1 MVNGEWLIAVG
12 RRSTRTEPRDSHDAR
27 RPFTI
32 HHLPFTI
39 HCLMSGQHPS
49 QVPSPERREAARVS
63 VVVPSYNH
71 APFVAE
77 ALRSVFRQTLRPAEL
92 LVIDDG
98 SADGSARAAGEAL
111 KDCPFPCELIARA
124 NRGLCATLNEGLS
137 KTRGEYFAYL
147 GSDDL
152 WLPDFLAAR
161 VPALEGRARAVLAYG
176 HAFLIDERGEVFDS
190 TADWAAYADG
200 DARAMLF
207 ERTIAP
213 MSPTV
218 LYRRAPLE
226 RHGWN
231 ERARLEDYELYLR
244 LSAEGEFAFDPRV
257 LSAWRR
263 HSANT
268 SRDFVWMIEAR
279 LEAQQSVAAHLNL
292 SDEELRRF
300 QRALNFAGA
309 EDLLR
314 LGDKRMALKFLRRGF
329 GGAPTAAALARVA
342 LRLVAPY
349 TLVKWRKRRASERAA
364 RRYGRL
370 PV

>member
-1 MVNGEWLIAVG
+1 MNGQ
-12 RRSTRTEPRDSHDAR
+12 
-27 RPFTI
+27 
-32 HHLPFTI
+32 
-39 HCLMSGQHPS
+39 QHS
-49 QVPSPERREAARVS
+49 QVSRVA

-71 APFVAE
+71 APFVGA
-77 ALRSVFRQTLRPAEL
+77 ALRSVFAQTHAPARL

-98 SADGSARAAGEAL
+98 SRDGSPRVIEGVL
-111 KDCPFPCELIARA
+111 KDCPFPCELVARE
-124 NRGLCATLNEGLS
+124 NRGLCATLNEGLGR
-137 KTRGEYFAYL
+137 TEGRYFAYL

-161 VPALEGRARAVLAYG
+161 VALLEERPRAVLAYG
-176 HAFLIDERGEVFDS
+176 HALLVDERGEVTDC
-190 TADWAAYADG
+190 TLDWASYADG
-200 DARAMLF
+200 DARAMLL
-207 ERTIAP
+207 EETYAP

-218 LYRRAPLE
+218 LHRRACLE

-263 HSANT
+263 HGSNT

-279 LEAQQSVAAHLNL
+279 LEAQRNAAPQLGL
-292 SDEELRRF
+292 SAAELGRY

-314 LGDKRMALKFLRRGF
+314 LGDKRAALRFLRRGLR
-329 GGAPTAAALARVA
+329 GAPDASALARVA
-342 LRLVAPY
+342 LRLITPY
-349 TLVKWRKRRASERAA
+349 SLVERRNRRRQASAA
-364 RRYGRL
+364 RRYGKL
-370 PV
+370 PA

>member
-1 MVNGEWLIAVG
+1 MDVQRHSQE
-12 RRSTRTEPRDSHDAR
+12 STAASE
-27 RPFTI
+27 
-32 HHLPFTI
+32 
-39 HCLMSGQHPS
+39 
-49 QVPSPERREAARVS
+49 EAARVS

-77 ALRSVFRQTLRPAEL
+77 ALRSVFRQTRPPAHL

-98 SADGSARAAGEAL
+98 SRDDSPRVIEKTL
-111 KDCPFPCELIARA
+111 NECPFACELIARP

-137 KTRGEYFAYL
+137 RTDGEYFAYL

-161 VPALEGRARAVLAYG
+161 VATLEERARAVLAYG
-176 HAFLIDERGEVFDS
+176 HAFIVGEGGDVLDC
-190 TADWAAYADG
+190 TLDWAAYSDG
-200 DARAMLF
+200 DARRMLLA
-207 ERTIAP
+207 ETYAP

-218 LYRRAPLE
+218 LYRRAAVE

-231 ERARLEDYELYLR
+231 ESARLEDYELYLR

-263 HSANT
+263 HGTNT

-279 LEAQQSVAAHLNL
+279 LAAQRNAAPHLGL
-292 SDEELRRF
+292 GAEELERC

-314 LGDKRMALKFLRRGF
+314 LGDKRASPSVSSH
-329 GGAPTAAALARVA
+329 PTRSSSAANVGVRPSPHVVTESF
-342 LRLVAPY
+342 R
-349 TLVKWRKRRASERAA
+349 TKD
-364 RRYGRL
+364 
-370 PV
+370 

>member
-1 MVNGEWLIAVG
+1 MAQQHHSQASSAG
-12 RRSTRTEPRDSHDAR
+12 RPDASR
-27 RPFTI
+27 VEETGVEGA
-32 HHLPFTI
+32 
-39 HCLMSGQHPS
+39 S
-49 QVPSPERREAARVS
+49 VS

-71 APFVAE
+71 APFVEA
-77 ALRSVFRQTLRPAEL
+77 ALRSIFKQTLAPARL

-98 SADGSARAAGEAL
+98 SRDGSPRVVERVLGE
-111 KDCPFPCELIARA
+111 CPFPCEMIARE

-137 KTRGEYFAYL
+137 KTRGRYFAYL

-161 VPALEGRARAVLAYG
+161 IHLLEARPRAVLAYG
-176 HAFLIDERGEVFDS
+176 HAFIIDEAGQAVDC
-190 TADWAAYADG
+190 TLDWADYSDG
-200 DARAMLF
+200 DARRMLLEETF
-207 ERTIAP
+207 AP

-218 LYRRAPLE
+218 VYRRAALE

-279 LEAQQSVAAHLNL
+279 LAAQRSVAEHLCL
-292 SDEELRRF
+292 DDDEVRRF
-300 QRALNFAGA
+300 HRALNFAGA
-309 EDLLR
+309 GDPPR
-314 LGDKRMALKFLRRGF
+314 LGGKRMGLKFRRRGL
-329 GGAPTAAALARVA
+329 GGAPPAAALARVA
-342 LRLVAPY
+342 MRLVAPY

>member
-1 MVNGEWLIAVG
+1 MVNSEWSA
-12 RRSTRTEPRDSHDAR
+12 AR
-27 RPFTI
+27 RVSCAAVIQVECRSLLFTI
-32 HHLPFTI
+32 CHLPFTI
-39 HCLMSGQHPS
+39 YLPMSGHDSS
-49 QVPSPERREAARVS
+49 QASSRGRGEAARVS

-98 SADGSARAAGEAL
+98 SADDSARVIAETL
-111 KDCPFPCELIARA
+111 KDCPFPCELVARA

-137 KTRGEYFAYL
+137 KTRGDYFAYL

-152 WLPDFLAAR
+152 WLPRFLAAR
-161 VPALEGRARAVLAYG
+161 VSLLERRARAVLAYG
-176 HAFLIDERGEVFDS
+176 HALLIDERGEVFDC
-190 TADWAAYADG
+190 TADWADYSDG
-200 DARAMLF
+200 DARAMLL

-226 RHGWN
+226 RRGWN

-244 LSAEGEFAFDPRV
+244 LSADGEFAFDPRV

-263 HSANT
+263 HRSNT

-279 LEAQQSVAAHLNL
+279 LEAQRGVAAELGL
-292 SDEELRRF
+292 GAAELRRY

-314 LGDKRMALKFLRRGF
+314 LGDKPRALRYLRRGLR
-329 GGAPTAAALARVA
+329 GAPSTAALARVL
-342 LRLVAPY
+342 LRLAAPHSL
-349 TLVKWRKRRASERAA
+349 TRWRKRRARERAA
-364 RRYGRL
+364 RRYGSPRT
-370 PV
+370 